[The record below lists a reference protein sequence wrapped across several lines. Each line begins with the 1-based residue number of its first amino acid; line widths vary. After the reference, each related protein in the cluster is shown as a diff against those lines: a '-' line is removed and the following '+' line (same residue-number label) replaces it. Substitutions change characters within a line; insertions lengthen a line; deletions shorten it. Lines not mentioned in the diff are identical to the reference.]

1 MNNARHVVWSWK
13 KIVASVLAFVGSFVG
28 FIVGSLLGRSGP
40 LASKAMWIIAM
51 LLLFVAM
58 AWLGQVPRS
67 PRRAGRVLLIVGAI
81 WAAEAVAAFVVGP
94 SGLSSIPHHFA
105 LGSAFA
111 AAALLVLVG
120 GVIAFLDGR
129 T

>member
-94 SGLSSIPHHFA
+94 SGLHHFA

-120 GVIAFLDGR
+120 GVIAVLDGR